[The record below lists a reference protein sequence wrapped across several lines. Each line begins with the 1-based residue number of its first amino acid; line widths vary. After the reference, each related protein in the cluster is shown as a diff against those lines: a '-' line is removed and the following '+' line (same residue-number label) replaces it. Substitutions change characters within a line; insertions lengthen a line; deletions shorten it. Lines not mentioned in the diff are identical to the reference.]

1 VPGLADLVE
10 VDWLD
15 FIGYVRPREVPPL
28 ASLPLVDPSPL
39 PVKAALN
46 SPASPEKRW
55 AAASAL
61 ELELDPIPLPLQRE
75 QVRWIFDEPV
85 SEAPLLTPWLAEKAT
100 SEEDNMQ
107 DLLPRFAKSCD
118 FCREILPLSPLA
130 PSRQQRSVS
139 TRPERPVFGP
149 IGLSWETIDCQLN
162 LLVPRELSGDMAR
175 IELKDDFTASGD
187 AAAAAVDAVKRIFK
201 RELSSVRRGG
211 WEQTILWDKSWSGS
225 ALGLPQPPELP
236 PMEWIVPKATSALPD
251 LPVLAERE
259 VCSAGDAAQADLLW
273 RWAQNH
279 PDAGRARLNLCIRS
293 WELLTTSA
301 VEATP
306 LAGLEA
312 SDEQQVTELTPTQE
326 QDETHFEEGGGALER
341 DSSSESPST
350 PPPPLMSCKSDHP
363 SVPVKSGVERQSD
376 CVCVRKSAS
385 ISRTAK
391 VIRATGEPSAVTT
404 LRTFH
409 NKHWDRLRRF
419 CGMHGLG
426 VPTAQASLYEAEE
439 IWRLSLS
446 KKPRRSAQQ
455 LGSLALRCIVLST
468 LLEAFASYGSVG
480 LLMAA
485 RAVPNEYRSNTD
497 ILGRTLAELLSRL
510 ESSKS
515 VLTQCPIL
523 RSLRSLLTGARQVRT
538 LVVVVSSS
546 ALADNYERV
555 SRKLLGMLGEDI
567 SVVNAAQAG
576 ADRGGG
582 SGRRTLCFIPEWG
595 ILPDAVISEDPSAC
609 YARDPRLCSLLSRSG
624 VTVVAFEA
632 LLGLEYS
639 NPVAFDLIK
648 FHIRHGKEGATS
660 SEELS
665 VRLKAAASKE
675 LGEALMAA
683 RIACKPALAGAV
695 SLPGISAVV
704 ELRHQMSVAVLDP
717 HGPKLRASSFEA
729 LRGMARSLKR
739 LYVIV
744 PLVAS
749 RSKVSSTGDASLAM
763 SMCLEELGC
772 GPGHGSRLAVEG
784 WTETTLKLGIID
796 KVVPLAV
803 PVRGSVIDSVVRII
817 KQLAA
822 TQAGKEDPDG
832 DSIDEEGTGGP
843 QVAAP
848 AQRRAPQGE
857 AGPSVEEPFEVDFSL
872 RDISGVPGDSHTPSG
887 SGDAGLTSRAPS
899 SSGTLHN
906 SGRLGKRQRG
916 DTFFTTDEMDLFPR
930 GILDE
935 NKSEG
940 ALQCGEDWLSFDGPV
955 SLEGERLSG
964 SARRST
970 TVEKGDPQV
979 IDSEDSWS
987 FTDLTTGNRSYLIG
1001 REQSVNPK
1009 HAEPTDA
1016 AATADDDWDDFSSEG
1031 PLQPSDRRAGGFAE
1045 GSLLLSDT
1053 LNETDDFESIPKA
1066 SAPAANLQAF
1076 MADSGLSED
1085 SLSWLGM
1092 GPGEGQLQK
1101 RRRADDSLSDF
1112 GSLVVPSSA
1121 KEGTSSSIPSQGSR
1135 EKTFRFRLSSCP
1147 SPGRV
1152 RGGLCEM
1159 EGTSP
1164 RYPEVAQKGGSG
1176 ALGAFDSVMLSS
1188 QSVTSQ
1194 SPASSATTNRRPP
1207 RREARRLRRDESF
1220 FEGWDTSPDSGG
1232 TEANAA
1238 AGMSFGEV
1246 CKGDFSAV
1254 TARDGRSPGSEVS
1267 FSGPPRS
1274 AVSYGSV
1281 KRPRKADSNSRRV
1294 SFARHPT
1301 YSEIDPSWAAE
1312 EGVVDSDQ
1320 NSSVSKLSICDD
1332 LNSASGPKDEPFVEP
1347 ERRQKKPKV
1356 RHDAVMGTQVEKAVS
1371 ISPGSLHKYRYDPS
1385 TVDDITPHDSVSN
1398 PGARLHFRYAGVS
1411 RKSGRGQEK
1420 RQSWRKKQVPRSALP
1435 RDGLFT
1441 VFR

>member
-1 VPGLADLVE
+1 VLSLLLHTHTSKPSIDMFSRSCGDDDSDHQMSVCLVSLDGSPRLPRYSPGSCEVLSKVPPVISRILPSSDYLWSTHTSTAPLRGLASVYENRMAFVAKVAYLERWDTATPCTHVEPSVRSLLARRRDKDALVDFVPIERATHLRTLTECRSNACSTTAEPSVPSTAITAAFSPPKAQPEDGTLLSFENALRAVQALPLEDIIPTADVELPEVAPVNPQALQSSRRVDYDIEPVRLLSAPKVPGLADLVE

-15 FIGYVRPREVPPL
+15 FIGYVRLREVPPL
-28 ASLPLVDPSPL
+28 ESLPLVDPSPL

-118 FCREILPLSPLA
+118 FYREIPPLSPLA
-130 PSRQQRSVS
+130 PSRQQRSVP

-149 IGLSWETIDCQLN
+149 IGLSWETMDCQLN
-162 LLVPRELSGDMAR
+162 LLVPRELSGDMTR

-187 AAAAAVDAVKRIFK
+187 DTAAAAVDAVKRIFN

-211 WEQTILWDKSWSGS
+211 WEQTILWDKSWSGT
-225 ALGLPQPPELP
+225 ALGLPQPPEFP
-236 PMEWIVPKATSALPD
+236 PVDWLVPKDTSTPHD

-259 VCSAGDAAQADLLW
+259 VDSPCDAAQAELLW
-273 RWAQNH
+273 RWARDH

-301 VEATP
+301 VGVAP
-306 LAGLEA
+306 LF
-312 SDEQQVTELTPTQE
+312 DEQQVTELTPTQE
-326 QDETHFEEGGGALER
+326 QDESHFEEGGGALER
-341 DSSSESPST
+341 CSSSESPST

-363 SVPVKSGVERQSD
+363 SVPVTIDVERQSD

-385 ISRTAK
+385 IGRTAK

-404 LRTFH
+404 LRAFH

-439 IWRLSLS
+439 IWRHSLS
-446 KKPRRSAQQ
+446 RKPRRSAQQ

-485 RAVPNEYRSNTD
+485 RAVPNEYRNNTD
-497 ILGRTLAELLSRL
+497 TLGRTLVELLSRL

-567 SVVNAAQAG
+567 SVVDASQAG
-576 ADRGGG
+576 TDCGGG
-582 SGRRTLCFIPEWG
+582 GGRRTLCFIPEWG
-595 ILPDAVISEDPSAC
+595 ILPDAVISEDASDC
-609 YARDPRLCSLLSRSG
+609 YARDPTLCSLLSRSG

-660 SEELS
+660 LEELS

-704 ELRHQMSVAVLDP
+704 ELRHQTSVAVLDP
-717 HGPKLRASSFEA
+717 HSSKQRASTLEA
-729 LRGMARSLKR
+729 IRRMARSLKR
-739 LYVIV
+739 LYVVV

-784 WTETTLKLGIID
+784 WTETTLKLGMMD

-803 PVRGSVIDSVVRII
+803 PVRGSVIDSVVNII

-822 TQAGKEDPDG
+822 TQA
-832 DSIDEEGTGGP
+832 
-843 QVAAP
+843 
-848 AQRRAPQGE
+848 
-857 AGPSVEEPFEVDFSL
+857 
-872 RDISGVPGDSHTPSG
+872 
-887 SGDAGLTSRAPS
+887 
-899 SSGTLHN
+899 
-906 SGRLGKRQRG
+906 
-916 DTFFTTDEMDLFPR
+916 
-930 GILDE
+930 
-935 NKSEG
+935 
-940 ALQCGEDWLSFDGPV
+940 V
-955 SLEGERLSG
+955 S
-964 SARRST
+964 
-970 TVEKGDPQV
+970 
-979 IDSEDSWS
+979 
-987 FTDLTTGNRSYLIG
+987 
-1001 REQSVNPK
+1001 
-1009 HAEPTDA
+1009 A
-1016 AATADDDWDDFSSEG
+1016 AA
-1031 PLQPSDRRAGGFAE
+1031 
-1045 GSLLLSDT
+1045 
-1053 LNETDDFESIPKA
+1053 
-1066 SAPAANLQAF
+1066 
-1076 MADSGLSED
+1076 
-1085 SLSWLGM
+1085 
-1092 GPGEGQLQK
+1092 
-1101 RRRADDSLSDF
+1101 
-1112 GSLVVPSSA
+1112 
-1121 KEGTSSSIPSQGSR
+1121 
-1135 EKTFRFRLSSCP
+1135 
-1147 SPGRV
+1147 
-1152 RGGLCEM
+1152 
-1159 EGTSP
+1159 
-1164 RYPEVAQKGGSG
+1164 
-1176 ALGAFDSVMLSS
+1176 
-1188 QSVTSQ
+1188 
-1194 SPASSATTNRRPP
+1194 
-1207 RREARRLRRDESF
+1207 
-1220 FEGWDTSPDSGG
+1220 
-1232 TEANAA
+1232 
-1238 AGMSFGEV
+1238 
-1246 CKGDFSAV
+1246 
-1254 TARDGRSPGSEVS
+1254 
-1267 FSGPPRS
+1267 
-1274 AVSYGSV
+1274 
-1281 KRPRKADSNSRRV
+1281 
-1294 SFARHPT
+1294 
-1301 YSEIDPSWAAE
+1301 
-1312 EGVVDSDQ
+1312 
-1320 NSSVSKLSICDD
+1320 
-1332 LNSASGPKDEPFVEP
+1332 FVFP
-1347 ERRQKKPKV
+1347 
-1356 RHDAVMGTQVEKAVS
+1356 
-1371 ISPGSLHKYRYDPS
+1371 
-1385 TVDDITPHDSVSN
+1385 
-1398 PGARLHFRYAGVS
+1398 
-1411 RKSGRGQEK
+1411 
-1420 RQSWRKKQVPRSALP
+1420 
-1435 RDGLFT
+1435 
-1441 VFR
+1441 

>member
-1 VPGLADLVE
+1 MAFVAKVAYLERWDTATPCTHAEPSVRSLLARRRDKDALVDFVPIERATHLRTLTECRSNACSTTAEPSVPSTAITAAFSPPKAQPEDGTLLSFENALRAVQALPLEDIIPTADVELPEVAPVNPQALQSSRRVDYDIEPVRLLSAPKVPGLADLVE

-15 FIGYVRPREVPPL
+15 FIGYVRLREVPPL
-28 ASLPLVDPSPL
+28 ESLPLVDPSPL

-55 AAASAL
+55 AAASAV

-75 QVRWIFDEPV
+75 QVPWIFDEPV

-118 FCREILPLSPLA
+118 FCREIPPLSPLA
-130 PSRQQRSVS
+130 PSRQQRSVP

-149 IGLSWETIDCQLN
+149 IGLSWETMDCQLN
-162 LLVPRELSGDMAR
+162 LLVPRELSGDMTR

-187 AAAAAVDAVKRIFK
+187 DTAAAAVDAVKRIFN

-211 WEQTILWDKSWSGS
+211 GNRPSSGINPGV
-225 ALGLPQPPELP
+225 APPWVYPSPL
-236 PMEWIVPKATSALPD
+236 SF
-251 LPVLAERE
+251 
-259 VCSAGDAAQADLLW
+259 LLW
-273 RWAQNH
+273 IGSFPR
-279 PDAGRARLNLCIRS
+279 
-293 WELLTTSA
+293 
-301 VEATP
+301 
-306 LAGLEA
+306 
-312 SDEQQVTELTPTQE
+312 
-326 QDETHFEEGGGALER
+326 
-341 DSSSESPST
+341 T
-350 PPPPLMSCKSDHP
+350 PPPLTIFPYSPSAKSILP
-363 SVPVKSGVERQSD
+363 AMRRKLNYSG
-376 CVCVRKSAS
+376 
-385 ISRTAK
+385 
-391 VIRATGEPSAVTT
+391 GEPSAVTT

-439 IWRLSLS
+439 IWRHSLS
-446 KKPRRSAQQ
+446 RKPRRSAQQ

-485 RAVPNEYRSNTD
+485 RAVPNEYRNNTD
-497 ILGRTLAELLSRL
+497 TLGRTLVELLSRL

-567 SVVNAAQAG
+567 SVVDASQAG

-582 SGRRTLCFIPEWG
+582 GGRRTLCFIPEWG

-660 SEELS
+660 LEELS

-704 ELRHQMSVAVLDP
+704 ELRHQTSVAVLDP
-717 HGPKLRASSFEA
+717 HSSKQRASTLEA
-729 LRGMARSLKR
+729 IRRM
-739 LYVIV
+739 
-744 PLVAS
+744 AS

-848 AQRRAPQGE
+848 AQRRPRQGE

-872 RDISGVPGDSHTPSG
+872 RDISGVPGDSHTP
-887 SGDAGLTSRAPS
+887 
-899 SSGTLHN
+899 
-906 SGRLGKRQRG
+906 LGKRQRG
-916 DTFFTTDEMDLFPR
+916 DTFSTTDEEDLFPR

-940 ALQCGEDWLSFDGPV
+940 ALQRGEDWFSSDGPV
-955 SLEGERLSG
+955 SLEGERFSG
-964 SARRST
+964 SSRRST
-970 TVEKGDPQV
+970 TVEKGGPQV

-987 FTDLTTGNRSYLIG
+987 FTDLTTGSRSYLIG
-1001 REQSVNPK
+1001 REQSETRSTQSQPVLR
-1009 HAEPTDA
+1009 
-1016 AATADDDWDDFSSEG
+1016 
-1031 PLQPSDRRAGGFAE
+1031 PLPMTIGMISVARVPSGQAIEEQVALPRAV
-1045 GSLLLSDT
+1045 SVLSDT

-1092 GPGEGQLQK
+1092 GPGEGQRQK
-1101 RRRADDSLSDF
+1101 RHRVDDSLSDF

-1121 KEGTSSSIPSQGSR
+1121 KEGTSRSIPSQGSR

-1188 QSVTSQ
+1188 QSVSSQ
-1194 SPASSATTNRRPP
+1194 SPASSAATNRRPP

-1220 FEGWDTSPDSGG
+1220 FEGWDTSPDSDG
-1232 TEANAA
+1232 TGANAA

-1246 CKGDFSAV
+1246 CKGDSLAV

-1301 YSEIDPSWAAE
+1301 YSEIDSSWAAE

-1320 NSSVSKLSICDD
+1320 NSSVSKLSIWDD
-1332 LNSASGPKDEPFVEP
+1332 LNSDSGPKDEPFVEP

-1356 RHDAVMGTQVEKAVS
+1356 RHGAVMGTQVEKAVS